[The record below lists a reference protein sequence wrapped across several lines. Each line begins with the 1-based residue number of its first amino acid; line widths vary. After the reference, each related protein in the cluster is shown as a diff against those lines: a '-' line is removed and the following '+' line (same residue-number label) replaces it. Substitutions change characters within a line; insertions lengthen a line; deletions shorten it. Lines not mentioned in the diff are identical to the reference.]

1 MLLLEVRKMVYGYMD
16 KEELNLFD
24 PLIEV
29 ANKGLKELKDKY
41 SFEEAWRKFGDFLYV
56 SYVLLSSEHR
66 SVTHHH
72 LFQPLRE

>member
-1 MLLLEVRKMVYGYMD
+1 LEVRKMVYGYMD

-41 SFEEAWRKFGDFLYV
+41 SFEEAQTAER
-56 SYVLLSSEHR
+56 
-66 SVTHHH
+66 
-72 LFQPLRE
+72 